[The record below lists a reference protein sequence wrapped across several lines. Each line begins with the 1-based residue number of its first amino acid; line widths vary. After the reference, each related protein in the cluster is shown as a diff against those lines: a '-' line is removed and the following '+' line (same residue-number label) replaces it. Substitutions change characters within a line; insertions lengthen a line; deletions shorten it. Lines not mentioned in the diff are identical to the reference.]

1 MLIFFHVYILPETK
15 EDIISVLVSHT
26 LAFKIRTFYIV
37 TIKNKNICYKQIG
50 IILYSKHP
58 SIGLEI
64 FQICEKLIVPFEV
77 CMNFVMVFQ

>member
-1 MLIFFHVYILPETK
+1 MYILPETK
-15 EDIISVLVSHT
+15 EDIISVLVRHT
-26 LAFKIRTFYIV
+26 LAFKIRTFYTV

>member
-1 MLIFFHVYILPETK
+1 MYILPETK
-15 EDIISVLVSHT
+15 EDIISVLVRHT

-37 TIKNKNICYKQIG
+37 TIKNKNIFG

>member
-1 MLIFFHVYILPETK
+1 MYILPETK
-15 EDIISVLVSHT
+15 EDIISVLVRHT

-64 FQICEKLIVPFEV
+64 FQNGEKLIVPFEV